1 MFVPNNQEF
10 PQNPYLSSLEH
21 KAESQIKPHQP
32 VEPLGKRYVK
42 YFWHPYSAIIA
53 PAQSWV
59 SKPAWRTTS
68 HYMQASTLWRHHQNP
83 TKLVGVRFG
92 SQTRYATIDL
102 DKGSDYHNNESIKGI
117 KASLEDIG
125 IVDIVPIQSS
135 FSGGYH
141 LIITFTSLQPTF
153 NLACAIEQT
162 LKDAGFI
169 IRKGHLEIFPNVK
182 PWGEDRIINYNA
194 IRCPMQPG
202 SGALLLNDDLQPI
215 SDDVSIFLDH
225 CDRAARRQDLTKLK
239 YACKKARKRHNRERY
254 HKKASANVI
263 EWRANWEEIIATGW
277 TGRGQTNTILQILVG
292 YGIVFLDLQGE
303 NLIQY
308 ALKTAI
314 SAPGYT
320 QHCHHQHEI
329 EARVRQ
335 WVECTIRHKWYT
347 PYASYPER
355 LLETFSATFADA
367 SATTHDKCGQAC
379 FVDPRSFTNIFDEAC
394 PHLSREG
401 LALRDFGKEAKKPKD
416 NVIPFDR
423 RKAQNNHRSENA
435 QRRIRWAV
443 NALEWGEGL
452 PCKSTE
458 RSKAISGEYKRQFNK
473 TLSLETLHK
482 HKYLWHPSS
491 YIADPWA
498 EKSNYGHI
506 DNNTTSS
513 TNQKAQNPYQT
524 ERYGHPPYM
533 KVLCFPPAATAPQG
547 LESAEVV
554 EQTSVSQSDEC
565 VTQPAEN
572 VEIINYSNSPENDL
586 NQSNNQLENSMTANI
601 LQSNSMTSNQ
611 DLLYP
616 DSSGESP
623 KKDKKN
629 LSFVEDNGLDV
640 ISTPAVVPSS
650 SSEIALNGYLEASEA
665 DLTPATVTPESSQ
678 EIANNAYLDASCR
691 DAAADTDAKIEQ
703 LKRVTKQRLIALTKA
718 RVKVRQYCLSVGRII
733 SGSERS
739 HLEQIAKMQ
748 FYLDSG
754 DEMLVAE
761 AIAWAAANPGCLP
774 LIFE

>member
-1 MFVPNNQEF
+1 MFSPENSDNFASSNF
-10 PQNPYLSSLEH
+10 PHFSAKKL
-21 KAESQIKPHQP
+21 KPHLPADSVGQ
-32 VEPLGKRYVK
+32 RYVK

-102 DKGSDYHNNESIKGI
+102 DKGSDYHNNESVKGI
-117 KASLEDIG
+117 KAALEDIG

-141 LIITFTSLQPTF
+141 LIITFTSRKPTF

-215 SDDVSIFLDH
+215 SDDISIFLDH

-239 YACKKARKRHNRERY
+239 YACKKARLRHNRERY

-320 QHCHHQHEI
+320 QHCRHQHEI

-355 LLETFSATFADA
+355 LLNTFSATFADA
-367 SATTHDKCGQAC
+367 LK
-379 FVDPRSFTNIFDEAC
+379 SFGR
-394 PHLSREG
+394 L
-401 LALRDFGKEAKKPKD
+401 AKKPKD

-443 NALEWGEGL
+443 KALEWGEGL
-452 PCKSTE
+452 PCQSTE
-458 RSKAISGEYKRQFNK
+458 RSKAISAEYKRQFNK

-506 DNNTTSS
+506 DNNTTLE
-513 TNQKAQNPYQT
+513 TNQKPQSPYQT
-524 ERYGHPPYM
+524 ERYGHSPYM
-533 KVLCFPPAATAPQG
+533 KVFCLLSAAPAPGG

-554 EQTSVSQSDEC
+554 EETSVSQSDEC

-572 VEIINYSNSPENDL
+572 VEFINYSNSPENDL
-586 NQSNNQLENSMTANI
+586 NQSNNQLENSVSSNI

-611 DLLYP
+611 DLLYSC
-616 DSSGESP
+616 SSGESP
-623 KKDKKN
+623 KSDKEN
-629 LSFVEDNGLDV
+629 LSVVEDNRLDIV
-640 ISTPAVVPSS
+640 STPAVVPSS
-650 SSEIALNGYLEASEA
+650 SSEIALNGYLEASG
-665 DLTPATVTPESSQ
+665 DNLTPALRTPESPR
-678 EIANNAYLDASCR
+678 ENANNAYLDVSCR
-691 DAAADTDAKIEQ
+691 DAAADTDARIEQ
-703 LKRVTKQRLIALTKA
+703 LKRVTKLRLMALTKA
-718 RVKVRQYCLSVGRII
+718 RAKVRQYCMTVGEII

-754 DEMLVAE
+754 EEMLVAE
-761 AIAWAAANPGCLP
+761 AIAWAAANPGCLR
-774 LIFE
+774 